1 MNLLL
6 DTHSFLWF
14 IMGSPRLSGNARA
27 LIEDDAHDKRLS
39 TASLWQMAIKLSMG
53 RLTLAEPFGV
63 LIPQQLRVSGIE
75 ILNIE
80 IDHLA
85 ALTMLPFHHRNPF
98 DRLII
103 AQAIVEQ
110 YTAVYYCKRRPR
122 VWCLSRRA
130 VVVRHTFPL

>member
-14 IMGSPRLSGNARA
+14 IMGSSRLSGSARA

-39 TASLWQMAIKLSMG
+39 TASLWEMAIKLSLG

-85 ALTMLPFHHRNPF
+85 ALTTLPLHHRDPF

-110 YTAVYYCKRRPR
+110 CPIVSVDPAFEAYPVERL
-122 VWCLSRRA
+122 W
-130 VVVRHTFPL
+130 

>member
-14 IMGSPRLSGNARA
+14 IMGSSRLSGNARA

-39 TASLWQMAIKLSMG
+39 TASLWEMAIKLSLG

-75 ILNIE
+75 FVNIE

-85 ALTMLPFHHRNPF
+85 ALTTLPLHHRDPF

-110 YTAVYYCKRRPR
+110 CPIVSVDPAFEAYPVERL
-122 VWCLSRRA
+122 W
-130 VVVRHTFPL
+130 

>member
-1 MNLLL
+1 MNLIL

-39 TASLWQMAIKLSMG
+39 TASLWEMAIKLSLG
-53 RLTLAEPFGV
+53 RLTLAEPFGA

-75 ILNIE
+75 ILNIA

-85 ALTMLPFHHRNPF
+85 VLTTLPFHHRDPF

-110 YTAVYYCKRRPR
+110 CPIVSVDPAFDVYPVERL
-122 VWCLSRRA
+122 W
-130 VVVRHTFPL
+130 

>member
-1 MNLLL
+1 MILIL

-14 IMGSPRLSGNARA
+14 IMGSPTLSGNARA

-39 TASLWQMAIKLSMG
+39 TASLWEMANKLSLA

-80 IDHLA
+80 IAHLA
-85 ALTMLPFHHRNPF
+85 VLTTLPFHHRDPF

-103 AQAIVEQ
+103 AQAIVE
-110 YTAVYYCKRRPR
+110 RSP
-122 VWCLSRRA
+122 
-130 VVVRHTFPL
+130 VVSVDPAFDAYPVERLW